1 MASAFDKDE
10 GLMTDLQQ
18 KYFIIFSIVYST
30 GIVTPLLI
38 YKAYQLRSYKFTNEY
53 KKRHPMYLKL
63 LYGIVMFH
71 IVFQQPF
78 CLLILYPSTIFFP
91 DSNFSYSAL
100 TGGIV
105 HIFGFFVILGF
116 FLLFLSRS
124 WILYHDYRFNDSIA
138 NLCWRLEIQP
148 TYKNDNWWISKR
160 SIYGNPKYILLL
172 QFIAWIL
179 LLTLYV
185 VLYFTIGDGASSAY
199 AEETDQ
205 IMEWIMAG
213 IHISLYIIYFMY
225 PYP

>member
-1 MASAFDKDE
+1 MSSESDFSE
-10 GLMTDLQQ
+10 GLMSDLQQ
-18 KYFIIFSIVYST
+18 KYFIIVSIAYSI
-30 GIVTPLLI
+30 GVLAPLLVF
-38 YKAYQLRSYKFTNEY
+38 KAYQLRSYKLTNEY

-71 IVFQQPF
+71 ILIQQPF
-78 CLLILYPSTIFFP
+78 CLLILYPSASFFP

-148 TYKNDNWWISKR
+148 TYKNDNWWINKR
-160 SIYGNPKYILLL
+160 SIYGNPKVILI
-172 QFIAWIL
+172 FMVITWIS
-179 LLTLYV
+179 LLTLYC
-185 VLYFTIGDGASSAY
+185 VLYFTVGDGASSSSSV
-199 AEETDQ
+199 ETDQ
-205 IMEWIMAG
+205 IIEWLMAG
-213 IHISLYIIYFMY
+213 IHASYLMSI
-225 PYP
+225 